1 MKPKVIRPM
10 NEEERLKR
18 LEESLRA
25 HDAICS
31 SEGILTSFPSSLYN
45 PYRVC
50 GLGLLL
56 CRKGEFRFS
65 LNNREFDA
73 REGQT
78 LFIPENAVFQ
88 VLGSPSAVEVHIFVY
103 RIEPIR
109 DIMGNLAL
117 SMYPYTELTAETCYV
132 WHTDEEEELLRYI
145 ALLDDTQRLRGKEL
159 FNSFEQK
166 LLLIGLTYR
175 LCGIYSRK
183 LVNRRDTVGH
193 KDETFI
199 RLIGLIEQNYRRER
213 GVEFYADKLCL
224 SPKYLSNLSKSV
236 SGYTVQELVFKAIVR
251 EAISLLK
258 NTQKTVL
265 EISEELN
272 FPNASYFGTFFRK
285 QTGMSPMQMR
295 RNNQMT
301 SPK

>member
-1 MKPKVIRPM
+1 M
-10 NEEERLKR
+10 
-18 LEESLRA
+18 
-25 HDAICS
+25 
-31 SEGILTSFPSSLYN
+31 
-45 PYRVC
+45 
-50 GLGLLL
+50 
-56 CRKGEFRFS
+56 
-65 LNNREFDA
+65 
-73 REGQT
+73 
-78 LFIPENAVFQ
+78 
-88 VLGSPSAVEVHIFVY
+88 
-103 RIEPIR
+103 
-109 DIMGNLAL
+109 
-117 SMYPYTELTAETCYV
+117 
-132 WHTDEEEELLRYI
+132 
-145 ALLDDTQRLRGKEL
+145 
-159 FNSFEQK
+159 
-166 LLLIGLTYR
+166 
-175 LCGIYSRK
+175 
-183 LVNRRDTVGH
+183 NRRDTVGH